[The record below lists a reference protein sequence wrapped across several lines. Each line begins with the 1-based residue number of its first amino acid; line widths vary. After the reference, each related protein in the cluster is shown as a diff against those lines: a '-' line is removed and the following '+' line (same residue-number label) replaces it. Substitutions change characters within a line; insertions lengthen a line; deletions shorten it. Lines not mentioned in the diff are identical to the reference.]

1 MYDHRLAVYDHIDIY
16 DLIRSIYHND
26 NFFQEIKKKGNV
38 ANDLLELSNIIL
50 VIGVRTKNVTMG
62 TEEKEA
68 IGLKRRQRSITFHDQ
83 RL

>member
-1 MYDHRLAVYDHIDIY
+1 MRTIMITSF
-16 DLIRSIYHND
+16 RGES
-26 NFFQEIKKKGNV
+26 KKSNV
-38 ANDLLELSNIIL
+38 ANDLLQLSNIIL